1 MTAAAQALRILII
14 AAAAFTFAACSYGT
28 RIADRSVAGPLNAIA
43 ITPVRPHE
51 IAVLAGETEEK
62 SVSVFFDTPGGAE
75 QARFSVSKYAS
86 TISAQR
92 TRGGFLLALA
102 PPRGPGAIEQWTADG
117 DLKRTIYTSRPVLSL
132 TDEMDGVVYGLTGA
146 APHGRAALPVRLS
159 DGRVSEPIRV
169 PDRTYALATCRLAGR
184 PVLLAVERG
193 DIVTIVPL
201 DTGEWIGTAMRARV
215 IACLPQRQSI
225 VGIQTGAFTRFV
237 VFLELHRESQRLRS
251 IVAPPDATDLAVAS
265 DGTIF
270 VLRLTG
276 NESRIDV
283 WHPSETAMV
292 AAR

>member
-1 MTAAAQALRILII
+1 MSAVARVLRIVVI
-14 AAAAFTFAACSYGT
+14 AAAAATLDACSYGA
-28 RIADRSVAGPLNAIA
+28 RIADRSVAGPLNALA
-43 ITPVRPHE
+43 LTPVRPRE
-51 IAVLAGETEEK
+51 IAVLAGEPDEK

-102 PPRGPGAIEQWTADG
+102 PPRGPGAIEQWSADG

-132 TDEMDGVVYGLTGA
+132 TDEMDGIVYGLTGA
-146 APHGRAALPVRLS
+146 VPNGRAALPVRLS

-169 PDRTYALATCRLAGR
+169 PDRTYALAICRLAGR
-184 PVLLAVERG
+184 PVLLAAERG
-193 DIVTIVPL
+193 DSVTIVPIE
-201 DTGEWIGTAMRARV
+201 TGEWIATPMHARV

-225 VGIQTGAFTRFV
+225 VGIETGAFTRFV
-237 VFLELHRESQRLRS
+237 VFLELRRESQRLRS
-251 IVAPPDATDLAVAS
+251 IVAPPDATDLAVGG

-270 VLRLTG
+270 VLRVTG

-283 WHPSETAMV
+283 WHPSETATV
-292 AAR
+292 ATR